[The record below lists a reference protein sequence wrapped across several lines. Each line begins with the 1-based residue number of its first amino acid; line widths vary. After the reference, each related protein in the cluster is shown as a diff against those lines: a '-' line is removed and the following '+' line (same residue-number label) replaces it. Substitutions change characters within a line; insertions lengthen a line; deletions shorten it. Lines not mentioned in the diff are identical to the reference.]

1 MEKRLNVTPEALS
14 RLLGEHNMSR
24 QEFIA
29 TYGLKP
35 LVYIPELP
43 VSAKITFLVIYVV
56 IFLLAFLGNSLV
68 VYIIARKKAMRTA
81 TNIFICSLACSDLLV
96 TFFCIPFT
104 LLQNVS
110 SEWLGGPFVCK
121 MIPFMQTTAVVTS
134 TLTMTCIAVERYQ
147 GIIHP
152 LKMKRQYTNKRA
164 FKMLGCVWTGAIIV
178 GSPMLYVQTLEV
190 KYDFLYNRHHVCCLE
205 SWHNVQL
212 RRAYTIFILVA
223 LFLVPLAAVL
233 ILYSRI
239 GYELWI
245 KKRIGDSSVLLS
257 TLSHHEMAKITRKKK
272 RAVMMLVIVVLFFTV
287 CWAPFHVVHMLFEYN
302 NLEEEYGDITVKMIF
317 AIVQAV
323 GFSNSFNNPVVY
335 TFMNENFKKSFLA
348 ILSCCFRGS
357 AKKQDSQHLERGNR
371 ASWKGSSRKES
382 RRIHHQLSA
391 ENLELQLC
399 GQAFSVRSEPVYSS
413 AVAPFPTEST
423 QRAILPKGQSVQ

>member
-1 MEKRLNVTPEALS
+1 LQALNVTPEALN
-14 RLLGEHNMSR
+14 RLLREHNMTR

-29 TYGLKP
+29 AYGLKP
-35 LVYIPELP
+35 LVYTPELP
-43 VSAKITFLVIYVV
+43 AGAKV
-56 IFLLAFLGNSLV
+56 IFLALYIIIFVLALLGNSLV
-68 VYIIARKKAMRTA
+68 VYIVLRRKAMRTA

-121 MIPFMQTTAVVTS
+121 MVPFIQTTAVVAS

-147 GIIHP
+147 GIVHP

-164 FKMLGCVWTGAIIV
+164 YKMLGFVWTIAVIV

-190 KYDFLYNRHHVCCLE
+190 KYDFLYNLHHVCCLE
-205 SWHNVQL
+205 SWHSIDL
-212 RRAYTIFILVA
+212 RQAYAIFILVA
-223 LFLVPLAAVL
+223 LFLVPLTAML
-233 ILYSRI
+233 LLYSRI

-245 KKRIGDSSVLLS
+245 KKRIGDSSVLN

-272 RAVMMLVIVVLFFTV
+272 RAVMMMVIVVLFFAA

-302 NLEEEYGDITVKMIF
+302 NLEESYDDVTVKIIF

-323 GFSNSFNNPVVY
+323 GFFNSFNNPVVY
-335 TFMNENFKKSFLA
+335 TFMNENFKKSFVA
-348 ILSCCFRGS
+348 ILFCHIRSPEP
-357 AKKQDSQHLERGNR
+357 ADKQESQQLERAKSLLVFQQWGR
-371 ASWKGSSRKES
+371 AWNIPFLKKKKPTQQQGVLGHNQQ
-382 RRIHHQLSA
+382 IDLSH
-391 ENLELQLC
+391 ELLWEKIPLQM
-399 GQAFSVRSEPVYSS
+399 FY
-413 AVAPFPTEST
+413 FFF
-423 QRAILPKGQSVQ
+423 LPS

>member
-1 MEKRLNVTPEALS
+1 MARRLNVTPEALN
-14 RLLGEHNMSR
+14 RLLREHNMTR
-24 QEFIA
+24 EEFIA
-29 TYGLKP
+29 AYGLKP

-43 VSAKITFLVIYVV
+43 VHAKV
-56 IFLLAFLGNSLV
+56 IFLVLYIIIFALALLGNSLV
-68 VYIIARKKAMRTA
+68 VFIIIRRKPMRTA

-121 MIPFMQTTAVVTS
+121 MVPFIQTTAVVAS

-147 GIIHP
+147 GIVHP

-164 FKMLGCVWTGAIIV
+164 YKMLGFVWTIAVTV

-190 KYDFLYNRHHVCCLE
+190 KYDFLYNLNHVCCLE
-205 SWHNVQL
+205 SWHSIEM
-212 RRAYTIFILVA
+212 RRAYAIFILVA
-223 LFLVPLAAVL
+223 LFLVPLTAML
-233 ILYSRI
+233 LLYSRI

-245 KKRIGDSSVLLS
+245 KKRIGDSSVLN
-257 TLSHHEMAKITRKKK
+257 TLSRHEMAKITRKKK
-272 RAVMMLVIVVLFFTV
+272 RAVMMMVIVVLFFAA

-302 NLEEEYGDITVKMIF
+302 NLEESYDDVTVKIIV

-323 GFSNSFNNPVVY
+323 GFFNSFNNPVVY

-348 ILSCCFRGS
+348 ILFCCFWS
-357 AKKQDSQHLERGNR
+357 PEPADKQENQHLERAKMGPSNF
-371 ASWKGSSRKES
+371 GVRKEGRS
-382 RRIHHQLSA
+382 LHSHLSA
-391 ENLELQLC
+391 ETLELRLC
-399 GQAFSVRSEPVYSS
+399 EQVPSSKLESAHSVAVVTYPLAS
-413 AVAPFPTEST
+413 AHKEV
-423 QRAILPKGQSVQ
+423 LPNGQSA